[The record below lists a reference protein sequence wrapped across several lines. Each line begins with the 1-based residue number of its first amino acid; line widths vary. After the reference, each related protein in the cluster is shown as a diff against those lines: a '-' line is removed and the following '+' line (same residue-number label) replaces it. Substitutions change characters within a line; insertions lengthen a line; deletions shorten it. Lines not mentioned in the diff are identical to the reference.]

1 MSFEAPVWGPMF
13 ITSLQYLGTGKMI
26 PLVKS
31 GPSTPVLD
39 IAGTGGP
46 MNFRAPVHTHSA
58 GSGFYLPQASL
69 TSTKFQRQSKVT
81 PGIIR

>member
-1 MSFEAPVWGPMF
+1 MF
-13 ITSLQYLGTGKMI
+13 ITSVQYLGTGKMI

-46 MNFRAPVHTHSA
+46 MNFRAPVHTLQVRDST
-58 GSGFYLPQASL
+58 SL
-69 TSTKFQRQSKVT
+69 RH
-81 PGIIR
+81 P